1 MPPQNQDHKSSEQPI
16 ESRLRRALHEHAQ
29 DVSPSPEA
37 FFTINQRIS
46 RREAAS
52 SFNPRVLWEK
62 RARLQVQPSLVF
74 SLVLLV
80 ALSVVTTLLITQ
92 NNSATQTVQVAT
104 PGETQPDP
112 DGPATAS
119 TLPDGSDNGSGG
131 APAPSESVDVITGP
145 TATRQ
150 PNPTTSAASSLPAPA
165 TTSAADPTSQQPPGI
180 RLLSP
185 ETYEVRPLQVASNG
199 FPVVYSEHR
208 LDSQQIATIPVV
220 SPDGPFSA
228 TSNIAVDNDGTLWIE
243 VLDPQGET
251 GWVLS
256 QTVSVQP
263 TMLTADQDAQLTEI
277 SRALVDLVGLAEI
290 GGVDQT
296 LLDAAGREL
305 LLSSRGT
312 YVALATNEGAV
323 HGYSRYDRDVMHD
336 YLLGRGADGEVI
348 LEGLRDALTCLSQSP
363 SVVGPSDIEPP
374 GALQKLN
381 YVALTNGGACNLLVY
396 FDFFQE
402 RPEIIALSVHR

>member
-16 ESRLRRALHEHAQ
+16 ESRLRKALHEHAQ
-29 DVSPSPEA
+29 EVSPSPEA

-52 SFNPRVLWEK
+52 SLNPKVLWEK
-62 RARLQVQPSLVF
+62 RARLHVQPSLVF

-104 PGETQPDP
+104 PGETRPDP
-112 DGPATAS
+112 DGSATAS
-119 TLPDGSDNGSGG
+119 TLPGGASDNGG
-131 APAPSESVDVITGP
+131 APAPSESVDVITGSG
-145 TATRQ
+145 TTRQ
-150 PNPTTSAASSLPAPA
+150 PNPTVSSAPAPA
-165 TTSAADPTSQQPPGI
+165 TTSASDPTSQQPPGV
-180 RLLSP
+180 RLLTP
-185 ETYEVRPLQVASNG
+185 EAYEVRPLQVASNG

-220 SPDGPFSA
+220 SDDGPFSA

-243 VLDPQGET
+243 VLDPQGES

-256 QTVSVQP
+256 HTVSVQP
-263 TMLTADQDAQLTEI
+263 ALLTTDQDAQLTEI

-290 GGVDQT
+290 GGVDST

-312 YVALATNEGAV
+312 YVALATNDGAV

-348 LEGLRDALTCLSQSP
+348 LEGLRDALSCLSQSP
-363 SVVGPSDIEPP
+363 SVLGPSDIEPP

-381 YVALTNGGACNLLVY
+381 YVALTNGGNCNLLVY